1 MASIFGLET
10 GSGAYPY
17 NKELRFGSD
26 FAHSDYVIPMA
37 RFKFYEPTGEES
49 SSAPTIY
56 VRMPGTFNTT
66 LINNYAEAQ
75 GIFGQPTEDNSSL
88 AKLFNAIGGGLAE
101 SLQKQIL
108 GAVSNAAGFVGSA
121 GLSGKAQIE
130 FLQRRFLNNF
140 QQLIYQGP
148 TFRRFQL
155 PFVMKPTSKTEAES
169 MIDIISTFRVASS
182 PKAISRGDDVEL
194 SALQAGENT
203 LSTSTGAG
211 ERDESVFPKNEEGN
225 QAYQQYLAQV
235 QAQSEFEEA
244 VVAIG
249 NETDVLTF
257 GYPDMCKFDIIL
269 YLPSSGD
276 STIYPLFSSEYC
288 MIESV
293 AVDYGGQNKM
303 TFFDSV
309 GDPFYYPSEVNLT
322 VSLREAVLVT
332 ASLAGRQYTEGK
344 VIL

>member
-17 NKELRFGSD
+17 SKELRFGSD
-26 FAHSDYVIPMA
+26 FAHSDFVIPMA

-56 VRMPGTFNTT
+56 VRMPGTFNTA

-75 GIFGQPTEDNSSL
+75 GIFGRPGEENSTLLNALGRL
-88 AKLFNAIGGGLAE
+88 AGGGVE
-101 SLQKQIL
+101 GLQKQVL
-108 GAVSNAAGFVGSA
+108 SAVSGAAGFIGSA

-155 PFVMKPTSKTEAES
+155 PFAMKPTSKTEAES

-182 PKAISRGDDVEL
+182 PKAISRGDDAEL
-194 SALQAGENT
+194 SATRAGAGT
-203 LSTSTGAG
+203 LESSTGGG
-211 ERDESVFPKNEEGN
+211 ERDENIFPRNEEGD
-225 QAYQQYLAQV
+225 ARYQQYLAEVANQV
-235 QAQSEFEEA
+235 EIEEA
-244 VVAIG
+244 IVDLG

-269 YLPSSGD
+269 YTPSQSEG
-276 STIYPLFSSEYC
+276 IYPLFSSEYC

-303 TFFDSV
+303 TFFDSI

-322 VSLREAVLVT
+322 ISLREAVLVT